1 MKKLSAILIL
11 LFQALL
17 SSAVEV
23 SHPAGVYDAPFQ
35 LTLLAEQS
43 TDEIHYTLDG
53 TLPTLEKPVYTSPL
67 SISQYTLRT
76 PELSLFITSPRWEA
90 PSFTQTAAVI
100 IRFQAFRDGVAL
112 GKPQSASYFISPN
125 FKAQYPVDIL
135 SIITSPENL
144 FSDSI
149 GMHVIGNNEVDNY
162 YYSTEDWERPI
173 HVELINN
180 SGVLEWSQN
189 LGARIHGRSSRSNP
203 QKSMRL
209 YARDDYGSPFIF
221 HPIFGEEQGD
231 AFKRLILKSNDML
244 FSRAL
249 FVDNVAHDLVS
260 NLAFESM
267 ASRVVA
273 VFINGEY
280 WGIQS
285 IRERLDEHHLRIQFG
300 IDPDEVD
307 IIDWDRAPVVSEGS
321 INEFNTLMNFI
332 KTSDL
337 STPEGLIALEQRID
351 MTSFIDFVSANII
364 LANED
369 FPNNNCRMWREQ
381 GIGNKWRFFLF
392 DCDACLRDFDQNS
405 LELFTTSKND
415 GNPVSTLLSALM
427 NNTEFKSRLA
437 IALNNHLYNTFSPEN
452 ILQLT
457 NDYQALYAPLIP
469 NQIGRWNYPENMNE
483 WYIAVNQIKEFAIQR
498 QEFVSEMIAKELVK
512 PFITYPIPAKDFVN
526 LKFDDTIDP
535 EMIEITMYNTAGVVV
550 ATEHEIL
557 LDNIHHINILHGSPG
572 VLMMHTRVGNTSYFD
587 KVLIVE

>member
-1 MKKLSAILIL
+1 MKKLSAILL
-11 LFQALL
+11 LLVQALL
-17 SSAVEV
+17 SGAVEV

-35 LTLLAEQS
+35 LTLLAEQP
-43 TDEIHYTLDG
+43 TDQIHFTLDG
-53 TLPTLEKPVYTSPL
+53 SLPGLDKPLYASPIH
-67 SISQYTLRT
+67 ISQYALRT
-76 PELSLFITSPRWEA
+76 PELSLIPSSPRWET
-90 PSFTQTAAVI
+90 PNFTQTAAVV
-100 IRFQAFRDGVAL
+100 IRFQAFRDGVAI
-112 GKPQSASYFISPN
+112 GTPQSASYFISPN
-125 FKAQYPVDIL
+125 FKNQYPVDIL

-144 FSDSI
+144 FSDSTGI
-149 GMHVIGNNEVDNY
+149 YVPGDNEVENY
-162 YYSTEDWERPI
+162 YYATEAWERPAHI
-173 HVELINN
+173 ELINT
-180 SGVLEWSQN
+180 SGQLEWSQN
-189 LGARIHGRSSRSNP
+189 LGLRIHGRSSRSNP
-203 QKSMRL
+203 QKSLRL
-209 YARDDYGSPFIF
+209 YARDDYDAPFIF
-221 HPIFGEEQGD
+221 HPIFGDEQGE

-260 NLAFESM
+260 DLAFESM
-267 ASRVVA
+267 ASRIVV

-285 IRERLDEHHLRIQFG
+285 MRERLDEQHLRIQFG
-300 IDPDEVD
+300 LDPDKVD
-307 IIDWDRAPVVSEGS
+307 IIDWDRAPLVSEGS
-321 INEFNTLMNFI
+321 INEFNAFMNFI
-332 KTSDL
+332 KTTDL
-337 STPEGLIALEQRID
+337 SSDEGLVALEQRID
-351 MTSFIDFVSANII
+351 MTSFIDFISANII

-381 GIGNKWRFFLF
+381 GIGNKWHFFFF

-427 NNTEFKSRLA
+427 NNNTFKSRLA
-437 IALNNHLYNTFSPEN
+437 IALNNHLYDTFSTEN
-452 ILQLT
+452 ILQHT
-457 NDYQALYAPLIP
+457 AAYQSLYAPLIP

-483 WYIAVNQIKEFAIQR
+483 WYMAVNQIKEFAIQR
-498 QEFVSEMIAKELVK
+498 QEFVSEMIAKDLVK

-526 LKFDDTIDP
+526 LKFNDTIDP
-535 EMIEITMYNTAGVVV
+535 EMIEITLYNTAGVVV